1 MTEMTPDYS
10 TVVENYARMIL
21 DGMDMKTLEQ
31 FAFDTLVDNLTKDF
45 ETVEDLIDEIRECY
59 DDEVVEDLI
68 KWSTLFTTPS
78 GLFLE
83 WLHLLHGMFFLQREI
98 PNCSEHMINN
108 VQKSNIVIQTAS
120 MQSNI

>member
-1 MTEMTPDYS
+1 MISLPNPHSNMTEMTPDYS

-68 KWSTLFTTPS
+68 K
-78 GLFLE
+78 
-83 WLHLLHGMFFLQREI
+83 
-98 PNCSEHMINN
+98 
-108 VQKSNIVIQTAS
+108 
-120 MQSNI
+120 

>member
-68 KWSTLFTTPS
+68 K
-78 GLFLE
+78 
-83 WLHLLHGMFFLQREI
+83 
-98 PNCSEHMINN
+98 
-108 VQKSNIVIQTAS
+108 
-120 MQSNI
+120 